1 MQIIHNRDDGG
12 MNEESRHEVENVD
25 EPIDVI
31 NPRYPLSGTPGEV
44 LTTGESEISGETGAE
59 TSTENSGESGTE
71 NSVANNSGNDQIP
84 VDGDQTVSTRKDLS
98 TATNTP
104 AVEDSSLQV
113 NSEEVLPEGEL
124 SIPPAPSSEPTGG
137 AARIVVLILSV
148 VLLILGVLILIG
160 IIEMNTL
167 VGVFFV
173 ASGAA
178 GMTLQALPIIARLG
192 LPSYTPSDGGSD
204 HSRTGLNR

>member
-44 LTTGESEISGETGAE
+44 LTTGEREI
-59 TSTENSGESGTE
+59 SGESGTE

-124 SIPPAPSSEPTGG
+124 AIPPAPSSEPTGG

-192 LPSYTPSDGGSD
+192 LPSDTPSDGGSD